1 MLNVGT
7 RRIFLCRQAVD
18 MRKSFDSLSDLVRTT
33 LGMDPLGG
41 DVFVFIGKDR
51 TRAKV
56 LVWERS
62 GFWLCAKRLETA
74 RFDYPGTTAG
84 LSRGA
89 TIALNNAQLTVLLEQ
104 VLPRTLRAVMSPSLA
119 R

>member
-1 MLNVGT
+1 MLNVGS

-18 MRKSFDSLSDLVRTT
+18 MRKSYDSLSDLVRTQV
-33 LGMDPLGG
+33 GMNPFSG
-41 DVFVFIGKDR
+41 DVYVFIGKDR

-56 LVWERS
+56 LVWEQN

-74 RFDYPGTTAG
+74 RFSAPSDGSSSKPTAM
-84 LSRGA
+84 A
-89 TIALNNAQLTVLLEQ
+89 MTAEQLMAMLEQ
-104 VLPRTLRAVMSPSLA
+104 VIPRAIRYRALASPA